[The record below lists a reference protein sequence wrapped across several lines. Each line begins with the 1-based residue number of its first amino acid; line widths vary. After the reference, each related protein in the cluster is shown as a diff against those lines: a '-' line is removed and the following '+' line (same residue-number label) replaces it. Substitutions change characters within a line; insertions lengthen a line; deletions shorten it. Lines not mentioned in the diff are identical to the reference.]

1 MNSSY
6 VFRIPTA
13 PVPWFADGIPP
24 QKPEFPASGWPRK
37 KIAKRIQRILARYC
51 SSFQRNPSEGTE
63 EDRGA
68 KSITWCSKRMRT
80 GLHNKGESP
89 KNTRFILSHTSVFKA
104 NSAQKHPKCLV
115 ESLSEWIH
123 ILQSPGFPPKTGQ
136 KIPHV
141 TMVSRPF
148 LLPKIS
154 HIASFNKTEV
164 PVSPCWP
171 SLIRSLRH

>member
-1 MNSSY
+1 MNGSY

-148 LLPKIS
+148 CSQKFPTSL
-154 HIASFNKTEV
+154 ASTKPRCPFRHV
-164 PVSPCWP
+164 GPV
-171 SLIRSLRH
+171 